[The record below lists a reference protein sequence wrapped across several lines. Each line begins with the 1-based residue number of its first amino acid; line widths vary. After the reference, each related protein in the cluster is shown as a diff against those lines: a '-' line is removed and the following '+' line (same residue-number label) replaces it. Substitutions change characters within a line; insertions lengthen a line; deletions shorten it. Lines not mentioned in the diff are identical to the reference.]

1 MAGTAADMLR
11 VARSQIGVKESP
23 RGSNKVKY
31 TKWYGLVGPWCAMF
45 ISWVARQAGVPKD
58 VIPTHAY
65 TPSGRNFFRNKG
77 RHYKKPKVGDIVYYQ
92 FPGFSRV
99 SHVGLVEKVHSDG
112 SWTAI
117 EGNTDAAGGRTG
129 GQVMRKR
136 RRTVGR
142 LGGFGRPAYKKS
154 TAKPKASTPSK
165 PKTPAKPG
173 KLDVDGS
180 FGPATIRELQR
191 VLKVS
196 VDGGFG
202 PKTKK
207 ALQRKLKVTA
217 DGVIG
222 PKTVKALQ
230 RKVGAGVDGA
240 WGKAT
245 TKKLQTALNNGKF

>member
-23 RGSNKVKY
+23 RGSNKCKY

-45 ISWVARQAGVPKD
+45 ISWCARQAGVGKD

-65 TPSGRNFFRNKG
+65 TPSGRNFFRGKG
-77 RHYKKPKVGDIVYYQ
+77 RFYKKPKVGDIVYYQ
-92 FPGFSRV
+92 FPGFARV
-99 SHVGLVEKVHSDG
+99 SHVGVVEKVHSDG

-136 RRTVGR
+136 RYSVGS

-154 TAKPKASTPSK
+154 SGGKKISTPSK
-165 PKTPAKPG
+165 PKSSG

-180 FGPATIRELQR
+180 FGPATIRKLQA

-217 DGVIG
+217 DGAIG
-222 PKTVKALQ
+222 PETVRALQ
-230 RKVGAGVDGA
+230 RKVGAKVDGA

>member
-1 MAGTAADMLR
+1 MAGTVNDMLR

-31 TKWYGLVGPWCAMF
+31 TKWYGLIGPWCAMF
-45 ISWVARQAGVPKD
+45 VSWAARQAGVDKS

-65 TPSGRNFFRNKG
+65 TPSGRNFFRGKN
-77 RHYKKPKVGDIVYYQ
+77 HYYKKPKVGDIVYYQ
-92 FPGFSRV
+92 FPGFARV
-99 SHVGLVEKVHSDG
+99 SHVGIVEKVHSDG

-136 RRTVGR
+136 RRTVGK
-142 LGGFGRPAYKKS
+142 LGGFGRPAYKKTAS
-154 TAKPKASTPSK
+154 KAPAKPKAPVK
-165 PKTPAKPG
+165 PH

-180 FGPATIRELQR
+180 FGPATIRALQKA
-191 VLKVS
+191 LKVG

-217 DGVIG
+217 DGVVG
-222 PKTVKALQ
+222 KNTVKALQ
-230 RKVGAGVDGA
+230 RKVGTKADGA
-240 WGKAT
+240 WGKNT
-245 TKKLQTALNNGKF
+245 TKALQRALNDGKF